1 MPMSFS
7 KMQKIFT
14 RVELGKLHPKL
25 AWQKKLAMTVIIE
38 DNNTESESDAKP
50 TEYALLSSIESFMK
64 QRFKD
69 MIGYLMIKQN

>member
-1 MPMSFS
+1 
-7 KMQKIFT
+7 
-14 RVELGKLHPKL
+14 
-25 AWQKKLAMTVIIE
+25 MTVIIE